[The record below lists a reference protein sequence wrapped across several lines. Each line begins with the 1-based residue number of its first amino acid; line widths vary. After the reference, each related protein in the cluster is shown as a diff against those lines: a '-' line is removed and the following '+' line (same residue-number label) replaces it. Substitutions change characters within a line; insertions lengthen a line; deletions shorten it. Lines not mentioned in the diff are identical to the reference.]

1 MASLETLLDVE
12 TEVEACFDTLL
23 SSAPYSL
30 SAVPSDTAGAL
41 TTPRTQVVAEVRQWG
56 PHQYV
61 VQGGTYAGRAVY
73 DQFTVRLAISVLYQP
88 EQGQSPGTIRGTVRK
103 ALTDWVRIKAA
114 FATRNY
120 LRPAPGTLRQADG
133 ARAID
138 QEEKT
143 EELSCILELVAFVDR
158 GALESAT

>member
-12 TEVEACFDTLL
+12 TEVETCFDTVL
-23 SSAPYSL
+23 SSSPYSL

-41 TTPRTQVVAEVRQWG
+41 TKPRTEIVTEVRQWG

-61 VQGGTYAGRAVY
+61 ITGGTYVGRAVY
-73 DQFTVRLAISVLYQP
+73 DQFVVRLTIAVVFQP
-88 EQGQSPGTIRGTVRK
+88 EHGQAPGTIRGTVRK

-120 LRPAPGTLRQADG
+120 LRPAPGSLRQVDG
-133 ARAID
+133 GRTVD
-138 QEEKT
+138 DEEKT
-143 EELSCILELVAFVDR
+143 ETLTTVLELVAFVDS
-158 GALESAT
+158 GALEAAT